1 MTKTNKINSDKKE
14 QLIKFCPKCKSP
26 DVFMDY
32 SNPLQP
38 AAGLPPLY
46 ICRKCN
52 HTSNMFPEIP
62 ISELDSFEKEVK
74 KENLIDSSP
83 DNTQKVDTSYGDFE
97 VRFIWKIVGPIYLV
111 LGIILYFMDPTLKV
125 ISIIMSLVAL
135 FIIYITYFKK
145 RKLKEI

>member
-1 MTKTNKINSDKKE
+1 
-14 QLIKFCPKCKSP
+14 
-26 DVFMDY
+26 
-32 SNPLQP
+32 
-38 AAGLPPLY
+38 
-46 ICRKCN
+46 
-52 HTSNMFPEIP
+52 MFPEIP